1 MPPDRY
7 AVIGHPVRHSLSPRI
22 HGRFAEQTG
31 EAMIY
36 EHLEAPIDGFA
47 DTAAAFFADGGRGLN
62 VTVPFKAEAFAWCD
76 TANPSARRAGV
87 ANTLSLQANGWIAAD
102 NTDGIGLVRDLT
114 VNLELALDGA
124 SILLIGAG
132 GAARGVLGPLLDAR
146 PAVVTV
152 ANRTPGRAQALAR
165 DFAADGNVQACGLD
179 EVSDEGPE
187 RGFDLIVNASAAS
200 LGGALPDLPDHLV
213 ATHGVVYDMMY
224 GDAAEPFLAW
234 GRDAGA
240 SLVADGLGMLVEQA
254 AEAFALWRGKQPET
268 APVLAALRDQS
279 RA

>member
-7 AVIGHPVRHSLSPRI
+7 AVIGHPVSHSLSPEI

-36 EHLEAPIDGFA
+36 ERLEAPLDGFA
-47 DTAAAFFADGGRGLN
+47 KTASAFFAEGGRGLN

-76 TANPSARRAGV
+76 TANASARRAGV
-87 ANTLSLQANGWIAAD
+87 ANTLSLQANGWVAAD

-114 VNLELALDGA
+114 VNLELALDDA
-124 SILLIGAG
+124 AILLIGAG
-132 GAARGVLGPLLDAR
+132 GAARGVLGPLLDAQ

-152 ANRTPGRAQALAR
+152 ANRTPGRARALAQ
-165 DFAADGNVQACGLD
+165 DFAGDGNVRACGLD
-179 EVSDEGPE
+179 AVADEGPE

-200 LGGALPDLPDHLV
+200 LGGALPSLPDHLV

-234 GRDAGA
+234 GRAAGA
-240 SLVADGLGMLVEQA
+240 SLVSDGLGMLVEQA
-254 AEAFALWRGKQPET
+254 ALAFDLWRGKQPAT
-268 APVLAALRDQS
+268 APVLAALR
-279 RA
+279 A